1 MYTSLLKQV
10 CGGLEW
16 LGQWVSA
23 TPFANWFCWQT
34 SESFERKRCMVKTG
48 KESARHL
55 PPMSGCYICLV
66 PAAGLRDLHGHCGH
80 HLRCIADPSSLW
92 QYPRTLLFKIDS
104 LLFFFSD
111 RFEFLLFKRR
121 TAFFLPDCWR
131 SPESSFK
138 LLGQVVWKHT
148 FCQEY
153 RLTLDQVDRSVLSVK
168 DFFLYIDI

>member
-1 MYTSLLKQV
+1 MD
-10 CGGLEW
+10 W
-16 LGQWVSA
+16 NDWVSEFLRPLLPTDFAGKHRNHLKGSVAWWKPEKNRLA
-23 TPFANWFCWQT
+23 TCHQCQVATSVWFPPLVYVI
-34 SESFERKRCMVKTG
+34 FTG
-48 KESARHL
+48 IVATIFVALQILHL
-55 PPMSGCYICLV
+55 SDNIPELCCSKLI
-66 PAAGLRDLHGHCGH
+66 RF
-80 HLRCIADPSSLW
+80 W
-92 QYPRTLLFKIDS
+92 
-104 LLFFFSD
+104 FFSD